1 MFILG
6 HAGITLGAALLLNG
20 ALAKG
25 NAFRPKKV
33 LELSPEKHS
42 TRNQAPP
49 HLVSWFAA
57 LRNRIDIRLLL
68 IASLLPDII
77 DKPIG
82 QLLFKETFS
91 NGRIFCHTLLFLI
104 LLTSIGIY
112 LQRKYGKN
120 WFLVLA
126 FGSFTHLIFDQIWQD
141 PKTLFWPLFGF
152 AFEKMELDM
161 WIGGIFY
168 NLLNE
173 PSVYVPEIAGGL
185 VLALYAWV
193 LVRNR
198 KTYALIRRHE
208 VLDA

>member
-1 MFILG
+1 MLFLG
-6 HAGITLGAALLLNG
+6 HAGITLGTALLLNS

-25 NAFRPKKV
+25 NAFRPRKV
-33 LELSPEKHS
+33 PELSPEKHPPQ
-42 TRNQAPP
+42 NQAPP
-49 HLVSWFAA
+49 HLVSWFAT

-77 DKPIG
+77 DKPLG

-126 FGSFTHLIFDQIWQD
+126 FGSFAHLIFDQIWQI

-152 AFEKMELDM
+152 AFEKIDLSM
-161 WIGGIFY
+161 WIRDILY
-168 NLLNE
+168 ALLNE
-173 PSVYVPEIAGGL
+173 PSAYVPEIAGGVVL
-185 VLALYAWV
+185 VLYAWV
-193 LVRNR
+193 LVRSR